1 MNTHHQDDSELRSLL
16 RDSAQPPPFDDVDWR
31 ALRAGIQLRAQPL
44 LRRPRTATWWQA
56 VAGWARPGIPLTA
69 AAAAALMLALGTDA
83 IERRVEVPAAAATAD
98 DVAFRTLEEEF
109 ADAAPLLLAKAGSDQ
124 LIEAMLLY
132 DGGDW

>member
-1 MNTHHQDDSELRSLL
+1 MSTHDEDNHELRGLL

-69 AAAAALMLALGTDA
+69 AAAAALMLALGTDT
-83 IERRVEVPAAAATAD
+83 IERRADIAPAEVTAD

-109 ADAAPLLLAKAGSDQ
+109 ADVAPLLLAEAGSDQ